1 MAGEDLTSHILRARH
16 TLEFWSARHAFMDD
30 FVFSFEVLQV
40 LTRPIDQIKPVP
52 KNRNRQLIE
61 IPVITK

>member
-40 LTRPIDQIKPVP
+40 LTRPIDQIKP
-52 KNRNRQLIE
+52 LH
-61 IPVITK
+61 TKK